1 MSRVLC
7 LCPLYGYNDRSWW
20 GGGLH
25 QRNWEPKEMEPKRL
39 TTAKTNDRVREEGTV
54 LATEE
59 IGWMLALILPGYI

>member
-1 MSRVLC
+1 M
-7 LCPLYGYNDRSWW
+7 

-25 QRNWEPKEMEPKRL
+25 QRNWEPKEMEPKCL